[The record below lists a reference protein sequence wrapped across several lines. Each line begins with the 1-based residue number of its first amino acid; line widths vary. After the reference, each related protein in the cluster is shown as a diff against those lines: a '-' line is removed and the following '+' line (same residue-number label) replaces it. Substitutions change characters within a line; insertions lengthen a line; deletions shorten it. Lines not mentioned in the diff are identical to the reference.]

1 MNYNSLQYF
10 IEQNDIENFEKAIL
24 MNKNQLNTL
33 NQFGE
38 TLLMS
43 SVYSKGKFS
52 KILIRNGID
61 LEIKNQN
68 GDTALLL
75 NCQIC
80 WTRQNIIKYLIKN
93 NANVNVQNNFG
104 YTPLMYAIEN
114 NCIDV
119 VSMLLKYGAKTN
131 LKNKKNKTVFDID
144 SNNLIKKKGNMN

>member
-1 MNYNSLQYF
+1 MDYNSLQFF

-24 MNKNQLNTL
+24 MNKNQLNQL

-52 KILIRNGID
+52 KILIKNGID
-61 LEIKNQN
+61 LEIKNKN

-80 WTRQNIIKYLIKN
+80 WTRQNIIKYLIKH
-93 NANVNVQNNFG
+93 NANVNVKNNLG

-119 VSMLLKYGAKTN
+119 VNMLLKYGAK
-131 LKNKKNKTVFDID
+131 K
-144 SNNLIKKKGNMN
+144 